1 MNYKT
6 MHMSNRI
13 LWKITPQN
21 LLQSIESS
29 KSISHKA
36 IISAE
41 FDSMKTYI
49 QEKLE
54 QRPQILVNL
63 SFRELRD

>member
-1 MNYKT
+1 
-6 MHMSNRI
+6 MSNRI

-29 KSISHKA
+29 KSISDKA

-41 FDSMKTYI
+41 FDSMK
-49 QEKLE
+49 
-54 QRPQILVNL
+54 NL
-63 SFRELRD
+63 HPRKIRTKTSNISKPKF

>member
-1 MNYKT
+1 
-6 MHMSNRI
+6 MSNRI

>member
-1 MNYKT
+1 